1 MNWFSFILFIF
12 ILSLVTQ
19 PVFWSIYDS
28 SPEKEV
34 PCYDEHNNQIKDLVC
49 INKHVVI
56 QDLRMMIIIS
66 IILELLILIMGVILG
81 YD

>member
-49 INKHVVI
+49 INKHNTI
-56 QDLRMMIIIS
+56 QNLRMMIIIS
-66 IILELLILIMGVILG
+66 IILELLILIIGIGVIL
-81 YD
+81 

>member
-1 MNWFSFILFIF
+1 MNWFSFILFTV
-12 ILSLVTQ
+12 ILSIVIQST
-19 PVFWSIYDS
+19 FWSMYDS

-49 INKHVVI
+49 INKHNTI
-56 QDLRMMIIIS
+56 QNLRMMIIIS
-66 IILELLILIMGVILG
+66 IILELLILIIGVILR